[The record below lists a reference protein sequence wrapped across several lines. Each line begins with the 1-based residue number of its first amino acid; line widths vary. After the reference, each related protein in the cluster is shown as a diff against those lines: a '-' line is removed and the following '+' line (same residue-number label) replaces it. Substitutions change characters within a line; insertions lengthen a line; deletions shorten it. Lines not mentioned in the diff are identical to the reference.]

1 MTSRVTMPDREE
13 KLRSEV
19 YNMFK
24 YVQRLKDEIA
34 TITKEEGDK
43 TAFSG
48 MSVQLTAIVDAT
60 EKATNTILQA
70 AEMVEEA
77 AAGLRDE
84 SDPAKR
90 GAIVDKISEQNM
102 LIMEACSFQDITGQR
117 VSKVV
122 GSLNFV
128 ESHVD
133 AMVELWGRE
142 EIESLGGKVEGQKK
156 HEPDGVVLDGPQM
169 QNEAISQDEI
179 DALFD

>member
-1 MTSRVTMPDREE
+1 MPDRED

-24 YVQRLKDEIA
+24 YVERLKDEIA
-34 TITKEEGDK
+34 AITKEEADK

-48 MSVQLTAIVDAT
+48 MAIQLAAIVDAT
-60 EKATNTILQA
+60 EKATNTILEA
-70 AEMVEEA
+70 AEKVEDV
-77 AAGLRDE
+77 AAGLREE

-102 LIMEACSFQDITGQR
+102 MIMEACSFQDITGQR
-117 VSKVV
+117 ISKVV

-133 AMVELWGRE
+133 AMVDLWGRE
-142 EIESLGGKVEGQKK
+142 EIESLGAEIEGQEK

-169 QNEAISQDEI
+169 ASEAISQDEI
-179 DALFD
+179 DSLFD